1 MQRSPDLM
9 TWAETAV
16 VLGCSVRTL
25 QRLRASGQ
33 IGFTSVGS
41 TVYFM
46 PSDVSEYIESQRHKP
61 SLAGREK
68 RKAHSTR

>member
-1 MQRSPDLM
+1 MQRSAELM

-33 IGFTSVGS
+33 IGFTSISS

-46 PSDVSEYIESQRHKP
+46 PSDVTEYIESQRTQP
-61 SLAGREK
+61 SPAGRKE
-68 RKAHSTR
+68 RARRAS

>member
-1 MQRSPDLM
+1 MTKRSPDLM

-33 IGFTSVGS
+33 IGFTTVGS
-41 TVYFM
+41 TVYFT
-46 PSDVSEYIESQRHKP
+46 PADVAEYIESRRVRPTDPK
-61 SLAGREK
+61 RR
-68 RKAHSTR
+68 RKAS